1 MKVYFVYF
9 SNGGFDKSKDI
20 NIYIGKNKI
29 VIVFKIYILYGIINK
44 QYLYISFCC

>member
-20 NIYIGKNKI
+20 NIYIGKNKK

-44 QYLYISFCC
+44 